1 MNTKS
6 FLSVMLLVSVL
17 CVFPACKWFGGKDDS
32 CPSCVKSGEF
42 EKASAEDS
50 TAIVSVDGKPV
61 ATIGDIKEAFNAI
74 RCQQPMFDQ
83 IFNMMPNDQKAL
95 VYKQILDS
103 FADQSVIEEHVR
115 SMKWDRT
122 DCYRKIVEQMHKM
135 LDRQLAVNEF
145 RKRIIE
151 ESATLISDKDA
162 EEYYMKNREQRLHQ
176 APFLA
181 NAGGVETVA
190 VRFEQ
195 EADAKS
201 FLDKVRV
208 AKDLRRAAAEA
219 KKQLIEMGVVSPQ
232 SVQHDF
238 ELVGKVLGLKTFPA
252 YDFVP
257 AADKKT
263 FFVFHAIRKVDPQY
277 APFAQVSAKVKE
289 VMASERFPQE
299 YTKRMADLKAKHKID
314 INQEF
319 IQART
324 GGAAKPAA
332 PVAPA
337 AA

>member
-1 MNTKS
+1 MNTKN

-17 CVFPACKWFGGKDDS
+17 CVLPACKWFGGKSES
-32 CPSCVKSGEF
+32 CPTCDKSGSHEQT
-42 EKASAEDS
+42 SAEDN
-50 TAIVSVDGKPV
+50 TAVVSVDGKPV

-103 FADQSVIEEHVR
+103 FADQAVIEEHVR

-122 DCYRKIVEQMHKM
+122 ECYRKVVEQMHKM

-151 ESATLISDKDA
+151 ESAALINDKEA
-162 EEYYMKNREQRLHQ
+162 EDFYAKNRERMRQ

-181 NAGGVETVA
+181 NAGGTESVV
-190 VRFEQ
+190 VKFER
-195 EADAKS
+195 EADAKA
-201 FLDKVRV
+201 FLDKARQ
-208 AKDLRRAAAEA
+208 AKDIRRAATEA
-219 KKQLIEMGVVSPQ
+219 KRQVIDMGVVSPQ
-232 SVQHDF
+232 SAQYDF
-238 ELVGKVLGLKTFPA
+238 ELVGKILSMKN
-252 YDFVP
+252 VP
-257 AADKKT
+257 GFDMVSSADKKS
-263 FFVFHAIRKVDPQY
+263 FFVFQAIRKVDAQY
-277 APFAQVSAKVKE
+277 APYSAVAAKVKE
-289 VMASERFPQE
+289 VMASEKFPQE
-299 YTKRMADLKAKHKID
+299 YTRRMADMKAKHKVD

-319 IQART
+319 VQSRT
-324 GGAAKPAA
+324 GGVKAPAA